1 MKNMLYLIVL
11 VFVVKKKDGSFKYA
25 PSCLTLNGELF

>member
-11 VFVVKKKDGSFKYA
+11 VFIVKKDGSFKYA